1 MLTGAMEPEGGDQF
15 TNVNGTMAN
24 DSGWKLIANSSRLLT
39 KLPSI
44 STGDLD
50 YEDETGSGEDY
61 VDDVVNVDLVPTD
74 GGRRF
79 DFN

>member
-1 MLTGAMEPEGGDQF
+1 MLTGAMEPEGGDQSI
-15 TNVNGTMAN
+15 NVNGTMVN

-39 KLPSI
+39 KLASI